1 MSTATALPA
10 EVQLAKEKPQGAFCL
25 RTRYA
30 LSANSANSW
39 TASSLVSLPLQTGTP
54 GTFTDVKQG
63 CINCTVQ
70 ITNTNAYVDYLN
82 FGPCGAIIFF
92 DEMRVYSSGTPVEE
106 NLRYSETVDLLMEQG
121 GWQDQPYH
129 VYRRNK
135 WRANNGCAKDRH
147 LNFVKP
153 SMVDSTGCP
162 MFGRTPFMD
171 KNSAVYHPASIAFG
185 YIPEA
190 GQTGNAAASVTDLGS
205 KAISLAALGA
215 SVDVKF
221 GQIFGTDSAGYFN
234 DDSLQSV
241 DYATLQ
247 ARTSYA
253 TRTTTAGAPTATASA
268 FGTVI
273 AGRNAHVAYLT
284 GSLIPSNSIGA
295 WRHTQVAHYGNAQV
309 DLERTYPWLPCATYT
324 PALWPDYQPSTLQ
337 GEVGDDEVD
346 AFIGKTKI
354 AEYFKY
360 LANVRSLPI
369 GLQGSLNGSD
379 TIPIDRSYAEPGL
392 ALTASSGG
400 STSAGNNSY
409 VEYRVSMPFVSG
421 IYGILA
427 DKMFPDLLIGA
438 NNIRIEFKLASNQ
451 KALWLTMDPCRR
463 VPGTVRDFAPFTGS
477 AQGKKRRVEDPK
489 GNGADATTGGNG
501 LCQFASE
508 DAALG
513 CTFAGVCYFQASD
526 VTSYGN
532 GAGVAATGT
541 ATKGNGAIVP
551 YSNMYT
557 STCAMGEDFIAPI
570 NSVIIHAAPGNGYV
584 SMNGRNGGEIATGIS
599 GFTTSTRSE
608 LPKPQYVPCAQPWL
622 QKAFTTGLPGAVAEV
637 LSIYVNERD
646 SCYGTY
652 LPASVPQTRRCQV
665 SSRLGVSDNFNNAG
679 VTVFAIRDLQY
690 IGEQVQLDD
699 ISTSA
704 IIQHAAT
711 SEIVVWTRGFRS
723 FEANCS
729 TGVQQNIILPI
740 QIGQATALYLVFRPS
755 AQLTSQDYYSNS
767 FCNPFTGLSY
777 SNTASV
783 ASDFSQNIGK
793 AGRAND
799 VGGNYQLKSTL
810 DTSSMG
816 TFSYQLFSGTK
827 QYPLQPIQT
836 VSEMLVEREK
846 STHSLHNWN
855 WCSSEAMSL
864 TKWNNPQNALN
875 LTGLSFDPF
884 LDMGFFT
891 TFVPI
896 AALDDQT
903 ITQNPYF
910 AIAEVRD
917 DGSTAGVDGVANSSC
932 IRIRGIRQEPF
943 RSVTNNNFIGVLNK
957 FVPPI
962 GTFYLGWDFES
973 WTNHEDLMRTGKFLG
988 QEQLSIRM
996 TGTELMNTT
1005 NVLSPS
1011 NTVGTTTQIG
1021 CTAIVPHVV
1030 KLSFVPGGH
1039 MLSYY

>member
-1 MSTATALPA
+1 MSFQMSTATALPA

-39 TASSLVSLPLQTGTP
+39 NASSLVSLPLQTGTP

-63 CINCTVQ
+63 CINCTLQ
-70 ITNTNAYVDYLN
+70 INNTNAYVDYLN

-135 WRANNGCAKDRH
+135 WRANNGAAKDKH

-153 SMVDSTGCP
+153 AMVDSNGVP

-171 KNSAVYHPASIAFG
+171 KNSAVYQPAAFAMGYSGDATTGVAITDATLATSI
-185 YIPEA
+185 
-190 GQTGNAAASVTDLGS
+190 TDLGS
-205 KAISLAALGA
+205 KTVSAQLLGA
-215 SVDVKF
+215 TTISH
-221 GQIFGTDSAGYFN
+221 GQIFGTDCTGYFN
-234 DDSLQSV
+234 DEPLQTNTP
-241 DYATLQ
+241 ATVI
-247 ARTSYA
+247 AAPAYA
-253 TRTTTAGAPTATASA
+253 TRTNSEGATTVNASG
-268 FGTVI
+268 FGRLVVGRAMHVTVI
-273 AGRNAHVAYLT
+273 AGAR
-284 GSLIPSNSIGA
+284 IPSNSYGA
-295 WRHTQVAHYGNAQV
+295 WRNTQVAHYQNLGATEVN
-309 DLERTYPWLPCATYT
+309 YPWLPCATYT

-337 GEVGDDEVD
+337 GEVDDAEVD
-346 AFIGKTKI
+346 TFIGKTKL

-360 LANVRSLPI
+360 LSNVRSLPI
-369 GLQGSLNGSD
+369 GLPGSLLGSGASMATTD
-379 TIPIDRSYAEPGL
+379 SYASVGQQ
-392 ALTASSGG
+392 LTASSGG
-400 STSAGNNSY
+400 YTNSGNNNY
-409 VEYRVSMPFVSG
+409 TEYRVSMPFVSG

-451 KALWLTMDPCRR
+451 KALWLTMDPLRR

-477 AQGKKRRVEDPK
+477 GQGKARQCNAINAQAVTAA
-489 GNGADATTGGNG
+489 NGGNG
-501 LCQFASE
+501 LAQFSSVNS
-508 DAALG
+508 ALG
-513 CTFAGVCYFQASD
+513 CSYAGLCYLQPSD
-526 VTSYGN
+526 IALYSGGDGAAAVTAAGATN
-532 GAGVAATGT
+532 GG
-541 ATKGNGAIVP
+541 IVP
-551 YSNMYT
+551 FSNMYT
-557 STCAMGEDFIAPI
+557 SASAMGEDFCFPVHPVLKNTASP
-570 NSVIIHAAPGNGYV
+570 NVGFGNAMGF
-584 SMNGRNGGEIATGIS
+584 GDGTLATGAA
-599 GFTTSTRSE
+599 GFTMSSQSN
-608 LPKPQYVPCAQPWL
+608 LPKPQYIPVATPWL
-622 QKAFTTGLPGAVAEV
+622 AKGFGVTV
-637 LSIYVNERD
+637 SNYVNERA
-646 SCYGTY
+646 SCYGTF
-652 LPASVPQTRRCQV
+652 LPASCPQTRRCQV
-665 SSRLGVSDNFNNAG
+665 SSRLDVSDNFNNAG
-679 VTVFAIRDLQY
+679 ITVFAIRDLQY

-711 SEIVVWTRGFRS
+711 SEIVVWTRGYRS
-723 FEANCS
+723 FEANCAI
-729 TGVQQNIILPI
+729 GVQQNIILPI
-740 QIGQATALYLVFRPS
+740 QIGQATALYLVFRAA
-755 AQLTSQDYYSNS
+755 AQLTSNDYYSNS
-767 FCNPFTGLSY
+767 FSNPFTGLSF
-777 SNTASV
+777 SNSFAAS
-783 ASDFSQNIGK
+783 ASSAGVIGK
-793 AGRAND
+793 AGVGPD
-799 VGGNYQLKSTL
+799 VGGIYSLKSSL

-816 TFSYQLFSGTK
+816 SFSYQLFSGTK

-836 VSEMLVEREK
+836 VSEMIVEREK

-864 TKWNNPQNALN
+864 TRWNVPQNSLN

-891 TFVPI
+891 TFVPV

-903 ITQNPYF
+903 ITQNPYYV
-910 AIAEVRD
+910 IAEMSD
-917 DGSTAGVDGVANSSC
+917 TAVKGT
-932 IRIRGIRQEPF
+932 RIRGIRQETYKAPGAQNGF
-943 RSVTNNNFIGVLNK
+943 VGVLNK

-996 TGTELMNTT
+996 TGCELMNSI

-1011 NTVGTTTQIG
+1011 NGAIGTATQVG

-1030 KLSFVPGGH
+1030 KMSFVPGGH
-1039 MLSYY
+1039 MLTYY